1 MFKKFNWGWGI
12 AIVYGSFVLTF
23 LVFLAYTTTQ
33 KVELVSEDYYNS
45 ELTYQSRLEAINRVK
60 QIDSIIS
67 FKIDKKLIS
76 FNLPFISNN
85 IQNGIVKLYRPSNS
99 KLDKSFVIND
109 LISLKSGLNSSLI
122 NLDLN
127 NLSQG
132 MWKVQVEWS
141 IADSSYYFEKTIFL

>member
-127 NLSQG
+127 NLTQG

>member
-109 LISLKSGLNSSLI
+109 LISN
-122 NLDLN
+122 
-127 NLSQG
+127 
-132 MWKVQVEWS
+132 
-141 IADSSYYFEKTIFL
+141 

>member
-45 ELTYQSRLEAINRVK
+45 ELTYQSKLEAINRVK

-127 NLSQG
+127 NLTQG